1 MSKINN
7 LTPHPVVLVAETGNI
22 EFPVSG
28 QVARCAQTTER
39 IGDLDG
45 IPLSRSQFGEV
56 VDLPKETDGVYYIVS
71 RLVRSALPE
80 RKDLLVPNEMVRD
93 EKGVIIGCR
102 SFAVD

>member
-1 MSKINN
+1 MFIN
-7 LTPHPVVLVAETGNI
+7 LTPHPVVIIKEAGNI
-22 EFPVSG
+22 TFPASG
-28 QVARCAQTTER
+28 QVARCAQETEC

-45 IPLSRSQFGEV
+45 IPLSRSRFGEV
-56 VDLPKETDGVYYIVS
+56 VDLPPKTDGVYYIVS